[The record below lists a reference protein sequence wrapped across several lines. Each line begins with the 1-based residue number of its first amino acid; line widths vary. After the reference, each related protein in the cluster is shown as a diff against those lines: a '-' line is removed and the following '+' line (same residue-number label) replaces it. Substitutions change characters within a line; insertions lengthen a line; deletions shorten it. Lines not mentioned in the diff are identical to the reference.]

1 MTRLGYRFIYKH
13 EVDVRRD
20 PADVVTLL
28 ASGEL
33 EKLPPGRVAA
43 KPEVGT
49 WTYSRLVVQVT
60 FRSSLKR
67 GFGKLRP
74 HTE

>member
-20 PADVVTLL
+20 AADVVTLL

-33 EKLPPGRVAA
+33 EKLPPGRVVAIS
-43 KPEVGT
+43 
-49 WTYSRLVVQVT
+49 YSWE
-60 FRSSLKR
+60 
-67 GFGKLRP
+67 P
-74 HTE
+74 

>member
-1 MTRLGYRFIYKH
+1 MTRLGYRFIDKH

-33 EKLPPGRVAA
+33 QKLPPGCV
-43 KPEVGT
+43 VGYADK
-49 WTYSRLVVQVT
+49 WISAR
-60 FRSSLKR
+60 
-67 GFGKLRP
+67 
-74 HTE
+74 

>member
-1 MTRLGYRFIYKH
+1 MTRLGYRFIYKR

-33 EKLPPGRVAA
+33 EKLPPGCV
-43 KPEVGT
+43 VG
-49 WTYSRLVVQVT
+49 
-60 FRSSLKR
+60 FSSTR
-67 GFGKLRP
+67 TGADR
-74 HTE
+74 